1 MRRLGRREGLAVAVR
16 AGLALLGACAGAA
29 LTTAPAAAAPVCPA
43 ARPRVT
49 LQIVT
54 VPTVP
59 RAEIDVAGTRVVLDG
74 AGRGRLVTCRLAD
87 AGAVTGP
94 SEPVE
99 LAGKRRATFDRVF
112 LSDRGSR
119 LQVAFGVEHQVS
131 FSFLGLPTR
140 QITRYTLRSSTGEVT
155 TYGTLDPVWLLGSRV
170 LRGPD
175 GLEERDIYYS
185 VDSVLV
191 AGSSVVNRSQT
202 KFYPDERAVVRV
214 PLLAFDVDVYVVD
227 RLFRFPIGQR
237 VTLVGPDGLTYEAP
251 LANGKASFSEV
262 PRNTYAVVADAP
274 GLEVAR
280 SLALSGDQLVVLP
293 ILSWLDLVVLL
304 GTPSSLAVALVL
316 APRPVLRRRI
326 ARVLV
331 RGVRVLAPIVLGPA
345 RVVRGLA
352 RAVPARRP
360 GVGDRA

>member
-1 MRRLGRREGLAVAVR
+1 MSRAAPAPAIAGRLVVR
-16 AGLALLGACAGAA
+16 ATLVVVCAAWSLGSAA
-29 LTTAPAAAAPVCPA
+29 SPAAAEPSCPA
-43 ARPRVT
+43 SRPAVT
-49 LQIVT
+49 LQIST

-59 RAEIDVAGTRVVLDG
+59 GARIDVGGTAVVLDG
-74 AGRGRLVTCRLAD
+74 AGRGRLRTCRLAD
-87 AGAVTGP
+87 AGSVTGP
-94 SEPVE
+94 DAPVE
-99 LAGKRRATFDRVF
+99 LAGKRRARFDRVF

-131 FSFLGLPTR
+131 LTFLGLPTR
-140 QITRYTLRSSTGEVT
+140 QITRYTLRSSTGAVI
-155 TYGTLDPVWLLGSRV
+155 TYDDLDPVWLLGSRV

-175 GLEERDIYYS
+175 GLEERGIYYS

-227 RLFRFPIGQR
+227 RLFRFPVGRR
-237 VTLVGPDGLTYEAP
+237 VTLRGAEGLAYHAP
-251 LANGKASFSEV
+251 LEDGKASFSEI

-280 SLALSGDQLVVLP
+280 GLTLSGDQLVVLP
-293 ILSWLDLVVLL
+293 ILTWLDLLVLV
-304 GTPSSLAVALVL
+304 GGPTALATALVL

-326 ARVLV
+326 VRSSV
-331 RGVRVLAPIVLGPA
+331 RG
-345 RVVRGLA
+345 A
-352 RAVPARRP
+352 RAAWRTVRLLRRRRTVRNVQ
-360 GVGDRA
+360 G